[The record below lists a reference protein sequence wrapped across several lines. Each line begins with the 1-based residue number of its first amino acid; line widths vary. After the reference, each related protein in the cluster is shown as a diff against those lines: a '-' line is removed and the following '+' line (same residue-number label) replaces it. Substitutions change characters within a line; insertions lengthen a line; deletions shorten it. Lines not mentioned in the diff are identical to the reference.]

1 MKSVRFIY
9 VSFDKKDYQIISEKS
24 DKIKVKEYLKSENNY
39 FNEDLFF
46 EINFFLLKKKYE
58 VLLRKINIKKELVGL
73 FLFLIA
79 YLYYYSSLE
88 SCFKGEE
95 ICSSLF
101 NWQLI
106 KVYQEL
112 KSCFLT
118 AFILELI
125 FYKLI
130 SKFHFI
136 HFLLAFLMFYKY
148 RHGTDFEDHGYFNFI
163 FFFIIL
169 SLIIIII
176 IPFNSLFYII
186 RKKKSLVYSFIY
198 IWALIT
204 IIYYFY
210 FYIYIKRINC
220 DDWGKGLNKTF
231 IINNKS
237 IYGCQIQFPKKCSY
251 KLFHFFQDFTKI
263 IGKNCTKMIKRKAR
277 KILVDKA
284 ISPFLKNET
293 LLFGYPL
300 SNRDPDCIKEKSRN
314 TLKNNFFN
322 NLVDMN
328 NKQILNKFFNNR
340 IPEVL
345 VNFTGSVQGKMEI
358 DVHFDQN
365 LSKSRKLLEKNS
377 EPLSN
382 NVLVIYID
390 SVSRKNSIREL
401 KKTLEFFETFMPY
414 KGQLNI
420 KYPKEKYHSFQFFKY
435 HAFKGYTAI
444 NYPLLFYGQHRKV
457 KKKKLINLYFRN
469 NGYITSL
476 AHDLCSRDNSI
487 RSNHQFILD
496 EVFDHEFILCDPN
509 QEDYNLN
516 SIRCLYGKNYIEHLL
531 TYAEQFWRKYEQNR
545 KFSLI
550 VSNDGH
556 EGTLQVLKYVDNF
569 ISSFLW
575 NLFNDNLL
583 RNTTIFLV
591 SDHGTGM
598 PSLYYIYEFYKIE
611 HNLPM
616 LYIFVNDKKNS
627 SYEQQYKYM
636 HENQQNFITA
646 FDFYNTLCHI
656 IFGDKYNYIKNK
668 TAKREYCKSPYGES
682 LFNKINNNKDRHP
695 KKYRKISRMDLNACK

>member
-1 MKSVRFIY
+1 MTI
-9 VSFDKKDYQIISEKS
+9 
-24 DKIKVKEYLKSENNY
+24 KIK
-39 FNEDLFF
+39 FC
-46 EINFFLLKKKYE
+46 LLKKYG
-58 VLLRKINIKKELVGL
+58 LIINIKNFKKELLTL
-73 FLFLIA
+73 FLFIIV
-79 YLYYYSSLE
+79 YLYYYLSLE
-88 SCFKGEE
+88 ACSKGEE
-95 ICSSLF
+95 ICSVLF
-101 NWQLI
+101 KWQTTKI
-106 KVYQEL
+106 YQEL
-112 KSCFLT
+112 KSCFLFV
-118 AFILELI
+118 FILEI
-125 FYKLI
+125 GFYKMIAKL
-130 SKFHFI
+130 HLI
-136 HFLLAFLMFYKY
+136 HFVLVFFLFYIY
-148 RHGTDFEDHGYFNFI
+148 SHGTTFNDHGYFNFI
-163 FFFIIL
+163 FFFIIAT
-169 SLIIIII
+169 LIIILF
-176 IPFNSLFYII
+176 IPFNILLYIL
-186 RKKKSLVYSFIY
+186 RKKRKIFFLSSYVLSLMVI
-198 IWALIT
+198 
-204 IIYYFY
+204 FY
-210 FYIYIKRINC
+210 FFLYSYIYIKKINC
-220 DDWGKGLNKTF
+220 DDWGKGLNETY
-231 IINNKS
+231 IRNNNS
-237 IYGCQIQFPKKCSY
+237 IYACQIQFPKICPY
-251 KLFHFFQDFTKI
+251 KLLHFFLDFTKI
-263 IGKNCTKMIKRKAR
+263 TKKNCTKFRKNIIKNT
-277 KILVDKA
+277 
-284 ISPFLKNET
+284 ISPFITKAT
-293 LLFGYPL
+293 KRFGYPL
-300 SNRDPDCIKEKSRN
+300 SNKDPTCIKEIKCN
-314 TLKNNFFN
+314 TLKKNFLK
-322 NLVDMN
+322 NLVDMDN
-328 NKQILNKFFNNR
+328 TQVLDKYFKNK

-345 VNFTGSVQGKMEI
+345 VDYTDNIQGKIEI
-358 DVHFDQN
+358 NVHHDKI
-365 LSKSRKLLEKNS
+365 LSKKRKSLEKNY

-382 NVLVIYID
+382 NILIIFID
-390 SVSRKNSIREL
+390 SVSRQNAIREL

-457 KKKKLINLYFRN
+457 KKKNLINLYFRN

-476 AHDLCSRDNSI
+476 AHDFCSRDNSI

-531 TYAEQFWRKYEQNR
+531 TYSEQFWRKYEQNR

-556 EGTLQVLKYVDNF
+556 EGTLQVLKYADNF

-598 PSLYYIYEFYKIE
+598 PSLYYVYEFYKIE